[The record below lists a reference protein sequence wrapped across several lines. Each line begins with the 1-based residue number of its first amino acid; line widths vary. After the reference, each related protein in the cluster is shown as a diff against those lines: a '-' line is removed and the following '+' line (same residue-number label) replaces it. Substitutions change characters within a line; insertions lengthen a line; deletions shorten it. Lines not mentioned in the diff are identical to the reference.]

1 MSDLDDIVV
10 NSPVKDVSLKT
21 LKKHSNRVVLKA
33 LQYLEDILDDKYA
46 KRSEKITTSKFLV
59 TTHFVILDKEEQ
71 EKFKQEQMK
80 GLRLRN
86 SKFADDIVNKAESY
100 KSEVTDQTYT
110 PQGQEL
116 DMGFDLLNKG
126 DTFS

>member
-10 NSPVKDVSLKT
+10 NSTIKDVSLKT

-33 LQYLEDILDDKYA
+33 LEYLENILDDVEA

-86 SKFADDIVNKAESY
+86 SKVADDIVSKAENY
-100 KSEVTDQTYT
+100 KSEVVEHEDV
-110 PQGQEL
+110 PKGQAL
-116 DMGFDLLNKG
+116 DMGFNFLEEGEVYN
-126 DTFS
+126 